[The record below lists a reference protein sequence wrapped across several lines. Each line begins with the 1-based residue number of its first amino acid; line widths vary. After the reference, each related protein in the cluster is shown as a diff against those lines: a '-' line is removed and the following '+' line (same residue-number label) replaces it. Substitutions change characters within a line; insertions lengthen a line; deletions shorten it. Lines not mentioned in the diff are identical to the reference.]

1 MAINQTHGKFSY
13 IVFLFRSLFLLQVSV
28 GAGKIAIKGA
38 KRGTKKVSKKMPFN
52 WGRKKDKK
60 TAQGLAGAGDD
71 DEPTIATAPI
81 DVTELIINTEASER
95 AATEQLTKKTPWVEL
110 RMLVSTGTE
119 VDETAGSGT
128 AVSSLG
134 QLSLR
139 TGNRNPPTILFGGP
153 VLCVG
158 SKFDEIDEG
167 FSHFYTKK
175 KGQEDESASVYVS
188 SGPSLPCPDIV
199 AWDDDGRLCAIA
211 IKGKVMVYLS
221 EEPNFVFLGTVSIG
235 SSDSGGVISLMFLH
249 GVLYCTTKTS
259 VKCVFLGDLSGDVCH
274 LDTFTLASSSV
285 HVLPNPSIVTDYN
298 SLAPPTIP
306 MPLHHP
312 KILGYQNGSLVL
324 STTVGVVAIPL
335 GYPLLRIGALLSAGP
350 DHHQKAVAWF
360 EAVPDSDHEALAQ
373 FLDRRGVPGLALQLA
388 GISLETMIDI
398 CMRHGYVD
406 RLEEI
411 VELYGLNGLRAI
423 DCSRGV
429 SSSSEPDAY
438 ASSGTISL
446 VVCVGA
452 YLLGFGRVE
461 LVRRLATECL
471 ASGDEG
477 KKEAFLLAGMLLS
490 VNEKDSRRVIQ
501 RSVEGIDERS
511 SDWVVGPFVRK
522 HVL

>member
-1 MAINQTHGKFSY
+1 MKILIHR
-13 IVFLFRSLFLLQVSV
+13 LSLSIIILLQVSV

-60 TAQGLAGAGDD
+60 TGQGLAGANLVGDD
-71 DEPTIATAPI
+71 DEPTIATASI
-81 DVTELIINTEASER
+81 DVAEEIIDTEAAER
-95 AATEQLTKKTPWVEL
+95 AATEQLTKKAPWVEL

-119 VDETAGSGT
+119 LDETAGSGT

-167 FSHFYTKK
+167 LSHFYTKK

-188 SGPSLPCPDIV
+188 SGPAFPCPDIV

-211 IKGKVMVYLS
+211 IKGRVTVYLS
-221 EEPNFVFLGTVSIG
+221 EEPNFVLLGTVSIG
-235 SSDSGGVISLMFLH
+235 SPSASDSGGVISLMFLH

-285 HVLPNPSIVTDYN
+285 PVLPNSSIVTDYH
-298 SLAPPTIP
+298 SLTPPTFP
-306 MPLHHP
+306 MPLHDP

-335 GYPLLRIGALLSAGP
+335 GHPLLRIGALLSAGP

-373 FLDRRGVPGLALQLA
+373 FLDRRGVPGLALHLA
-388 GISLETMIDI
+388 GISLETMVDI

-429 SSSSEPDAY
+429 SSSSEPDAF
-438 ASSGTISL
+438 ASSGTTSL

-477 KKEAFLLAGMLLS
+477 KKEAFFLAGLLLS

-501 RSVEGIDERS
+501 RSVEGIDEQS
-511 SDWVVGPFVRK
+511 SDWLVGPFVRK
-522 HVL
+522 HIL